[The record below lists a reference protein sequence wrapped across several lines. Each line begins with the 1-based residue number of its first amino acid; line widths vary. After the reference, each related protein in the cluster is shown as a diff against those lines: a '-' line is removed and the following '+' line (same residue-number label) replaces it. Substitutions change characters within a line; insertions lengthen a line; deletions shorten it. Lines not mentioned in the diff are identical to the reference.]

1 MATKKQRRTD
11 EVKHKKTQKKRRF
24 LLLSAINVASV
35 VFLAIFFI
43 TLFDYI
49 YPPATGKYTAA
60 KKRDKQEVTLF
71 FSDANE
77 RFLVPEKRFIPKEKE
92 PEEQAQEMV
101 KALLAGSKTGLVNTF
116 PEKAELQGVKRGV
129 GSRPPGRGRL
139 CASIQRRQRFWDRSQ
154 SPRQNCRTTSG
165 VRISSPG
172 RSLRLVFSWPARSRK
187 PLAWSHANS
196 ARHCPGQPTTAI
208 TPSSGCSSRLK

>member
-11 EVKHKKTQKKRRF
+11 EVKHKKTKKSRRV
-24 LLLSAINVASV
+24 LLLSVIVVVSV

-49 YPPATGKYTAA
+49 YPPAAGKHTAA

-92 PEEQAQEMV
+92 PEAQAREMIQ
-101 KALLAGSKTGLVNTF
+101 ALIAGSKTGLVNTF
-116 PEKAELQGVKRGV
+116 PEKAELQGVKREGEDILSV
-129 GSRPPGRGRL
+129 NFKESLVANHPGGSAAEMATVYSLTNTLTTNLPAIKRIRILIGGKERESLKGHIGLRNAFMMNRELIAPAAPPKEG
-139 CASIQRRQRFWDRSQ
+139 
-154 SPRQNCRTTSG
+154 
-165 VRISSPG
+165 
-172 RSLRLVFSWPARSRK
+172 
-187 PLAWSHANS
+187 
-196 ARHCPGQPTTAI
+196 
-208 TPSSGCSSRLK
+208 

>member
-11 EVKHKKTQKKRRF
+11 EVKHKKTKKSRRV
-24 LLLSAINVASV
+24 LLLSVIVVVSV

-49 YPPATGKYTAA
+49 YPPAAGKHTAA

-92 PEEQAQEMV
+92 PEAQAREMIQ
-101 KALLAGSKTGLVNTF
+101 ALIAGSKTGLVNTF
-116 PEKAELQGVKRGV
+116 PEKAELQGVKREGEDILSV
-129 GSRPPGRGRL
+129 NFKESLVANHPGGSAAEMATVYSLTNTLTTNLPAIKRIRILIGGKERESLKGHIGLRNPFMMNRELIAPAAPPKEG
-139 CASIQRRQRFWDRSQ
+139 
-154 SPRQNCRTTSG
+154 
-165 VRISSPG
+165 
-172 RSLRLVFSWPARSRK
+172 
-187 PLAWSHANS
+187 
-196 ARHCPGQPTTAI
+196 
-208 TPSSGCSSRLK
+208 

>member
-11 EVKHKKTQKKRRF
+11 EVKHKKTKKSRRV
-24 LLLSAINVASV
+24 LLLSVIVVVAV

-49 YPPATGKYTAA
+49 YPPAAGKHTAA

-92 PEEQAQEMV
+92 PEAQAREMIQ
-101 KALLAGSKTGLVNTF
+101 ALIAGSKTGLVNTF
-116 PEKAELQGVKRGV
+116 PEKAELQGVKKEGEDILSV
-129 GSRPPGRGRL
+129 NFKESLVANHPGGSAAEMATVYSLTNTLTTNLPAIKRIRILIGGKERESLKGHIGLRNPFMMNRELIAPAPPPKEG
-139 CASIQRRQRFWDRSQ
+139 
-154 SPRQNCRTTSG
+154 
-165 VRISSPG
+165 
-172 RSLRLVFSWPARSRK
+172 
-187 PLAWSHANS
+187 
-196 ARHCPGQPTTAI
+196 
-208 TPSSGCSSRLK
+208 

>member
-11 EVKHKKTQKKRRF
+11 EVKHKKTKKSRRV
-24 LLLSAINVASV
+24 LLLSVIVVVSV

-49 YPPATGKYTAA
+49 YPPAAGKHTAA

-92 PEEQAQEMV
+92 PEAQAREMIQ
-101 KALLAGSKTGLVNTF
+101 ALIAGSKTGLVNTF
-116 PEKAELQGVKRGV
+116 PEKAELQGVKREGEDILSV
-129 GSRPPGRGRL
+129 NFKESLVANHPGGSAAEMATVYSLTNTLTTNLPAIKRIRILIGGKESESLKGHIGLRTPFMMNRELIAPAAPPKEG
-139 CASIQRRQRFWDRSQ
+139 
-154 SPRQNCRTTSG
+154 
-165 VRISSPG
+165 
-172 RSLRLVFSWPARSRK
+172 
-187 PLAWSHANS
+187 
-196 ARHCPGQPTTAI
+196 
-208 TPSSGCSSRLK
+208 

>member
-11 EVKHKKTQKKRRF
+11 EVKHKKTKKSRRL
-24 LLLSAINVASV
+24 LLLSVIVVVSV

-49 YPPATGKYTAA
+49 YPPAAGKHTAA

-92 PEEQAQEMV
+92 PEAQAREMIQ
-101 KALLAGSKTGLVNTF
+101 ALIAGSKTGLVKTF
-116 PEKAELQGVKRGV
+116 PEKAELQDVKREGEDILSV
-129 GSRPPGRGRL
+129 NFRESLVANHPGGSAAEMATVYSLTNTLTTNLPAIKRIRILIGGKERESLKGHIGLRNPFMMNRELIAPAPPPKEG
-139 CASIQRRQRFWDRSQ
+139 
-154 SPRQNCRTTSG
+154 
-165 VRISSPG
+165 
-172 RSLRLVFSWPARSRK
+172 
-187 PLAWSHANS
+187 
-196 ARHCPGQPTTAI
+196 
-208 TPSSGCSSRLK
+208 

>member
-11 EVKHKKTQKKRRF
+11 EVKHKKTKKSRRV
-24 LLLSAINVASV
+24 LLLSVIVVVSV

-49 YPPATGKYTAA
+49 YPPAAGKHTAA

-92 PEEQAQEMV
+92 PEAQAKEMIQ
-101 KALLAGSKTGLVNTF
+101 ALIAGSKTGLVNTF
-116 PEKAELQGVKRGV
+116 PEKAELQGVKREGEDILSV
-129 GSRPPGRGRL
+129 NFRESLVANHPGGSAAEMATVYSLTNTLTTNLPAIKRIRILIGGKERESLKGHIGLRNPFMMNRELIAPAAPPKEG
-139 CASIQRRQRFWDRSQ
+139 
-154 SPRQNCRTTSG
+154 
-165 VRISSPG
+165 
-172 RSLRLVFSWPARSRK
+172 
-187 PLAWSHANS
+187 
-196 ARHCPGQPTTAI
+196 
-208 TPSSGCSSRLK
+208 

>member
-11 EVKHKKTQKKRRF
+11 EVKHKKTKKSRRI
-24 LLLSAINVASV
+24 LLLSVIVVVSV

-49 YPPATGKYTAA
+49 YPPAAGKHTAA

-92 PEEQAQEMV
+92 PEAQAREMIQ
-101 KALLAGSKTGLVNTF
+101 ALIAGSKTGLVNTF
-116 PEKAELQGVKRGV
+116 PEKAELQGVKREGEDILSV
-129 GSRPPGRGRL
+129 NFRESLVANHPGGSAAEMATVYSLTNTLTTNLPAIKRIRILIGGKERESLKGHIGLRNPFMMNRELIAPAPPPKEG
-139 CASIQRRQRFWDRSQ
+139 
-154 SPRQNCRTTSG
+154 
-165 VRISSPG
+165 
-172 RSLRLVFSWPARSRK
+172 
-187 PLAWSHANS
+187 
-196 ARHCPGQPTTAI
+196 
-208 TPSSGCSSRLK
+208 

>member
-11 EVKHKKTQKKRRF
+11 EVKHKKTKKSRRV
-24 LLLSAINVASV
+24 LLLSVIVVVSV

-49 YPPATGKYTAA
+49 YPPAAGKHTAA

-92 PEEQAQEMV
+92 PEMQAREIIQ
-101 KALLAGSKTGLVNTF
+101 ALIAGSKTGLVNTF
-116 PEKAELQGVKRGV
+116 PEKAELQGVKREGEDILSV
-129 GSRPPGRGRL
+129 NFSESLVANHPGGSAAEMATIYSLTNTLTTNLPAIKRIRILIGGKEKESLKGHIGLHNPFMMNRELIAPAAPPKEG
-139 CASIQRRQRFWDRSQ
+139 
-154 SPRQNCRTTSG
+154 
-165 VRISSPG
+165 
-172 RSLRLVFSWPARSRK
+172 
-187 PLAWSHANS
+187 
-196 ARHCPGQPTTAI
+196 
-208 TPSSGCSSRLK
+208 

>member
-11 EVKHKKTQKKRRF
+11 EVKHKKTKKSRRL
-24 LLLSAINVASV
+24 LLLSVIVVVSV

-49 YPPATGKYTAA
+49 YPPAAGKHTAA

-92 PEEQAQEMV
+92 PEAQAREMIQ
-101 KALLAGSKTGLVNTF
+101 ALIAGSKTGLVNTF
-116 PEKAELQGVKRGV
+116 PEKAELQGVKKEGEDILSV
-129 GSRPPGRGRL
+129 NFKESLVANHPGGSAAEMATVYSLTNTLTTNLPAIKRIRILIGGKERESLKGHIGLRNPFMMNRELIAPAAPPKEG
-139 CASIQRRQRFWDRSQ
+139 
-154 SPRQNCRTTSG
+154 
-165 VRISSPG
+165 
-172 RSLRLVFSWPARSRK
+172 
-187 PLAWSHANS
+187 
-196 ARHCPGQPTTAI
+196 
-208 TPSSGCSSRLK
+208 

>member
-11 EVKHKKTQKKRRF
+11 EVKHKKTKKNRRF
-24 LLLSAINVASV
+24 LLLSAIIAVTV

-49 YPPATGKYTAA
+49 YPPATGKHTAA

-77 RFLVPEKRFIPKEKE
+77 RFLIPEKRFIPREKG

-101 KALLAGSKTGLVNTF
+101 KALLSGSKTGLVNTF
-116 PEKAELQGVKRGV
+116 PENAELQGVKLEGGDTLLV
-129 GSRPPGRGRL
+129 NFSESLTVNHPGGSTAEMATVYSLTNTLTVNMPAIKKVKILIGGKERESLKGHIGLKNPFTINRELIAPPAPQKEG
-139 CASIQRRQRFWDRSQ
+139 
-154 SPRQNCRTTSG
+154 
-165 VRISSPG
+165 
-172 RSLRLVFSWPARSRK
+172 
-187 PLAWSHANS
+187 
-196 ARHCPGQPTTAI
+196 
-208 TPSSGCSSRLK
+208 